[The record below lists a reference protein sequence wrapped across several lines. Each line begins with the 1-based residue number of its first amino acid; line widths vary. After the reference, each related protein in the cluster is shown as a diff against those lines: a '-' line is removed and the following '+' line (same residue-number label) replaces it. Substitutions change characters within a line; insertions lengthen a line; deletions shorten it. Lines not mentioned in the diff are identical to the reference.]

1 MATAVKPKVSGM
13 VLVLL
18 LTAAVMLNYMDR
30 GTIAVAA
37 PLMKQELGLSAT
49 GFGIAVS
56 AFFWVYAPIQ
66 LLIGWLCD
74 RVCVYRL
81 FGASLALWAIS
92 TALMGLVGGVVA
104 LVVLRVLLGLG
115 ESIAFPGSSKIIAR
129 HVPDA
134 RRGIANASVASAI
147 ALGPA
152 LGTLLGGALMVS
164 FGWRAMFV
172 ALGLLTLLW
181 LVPWQI
187 VIRPLTRE
195 GFAAVRHAPFPVSRL
210 LRTRALWTMSIGHFL
225 SNYGFYILVAWLPL
239 YLVKSRGYSI
249 EIMTLLTTATYL
261 SQAASALLWGWLSDR
276 WVARG
281 TPEATVRKA
290 ILALGQVGAGLAIL
304 GILYSAGTA
313 SLTIWLVLFG
323 AGVAAISSNVFAV
336 GQIFAGPQASGS
348 WLGVQNCLGN
358 FSGIVGPVVTGIL
371 IDSTGT
377 YDAAFILAAV
387 ITTAGGL
394 WWWLAVPPMVP
405 LEFAPERHEA
415 T

>member
-1 MATAVKPKVSGM
+1 MM
-13 VLVLL
+13 LVLL

-30 GTIAVAA
+30 GTLAVAA

-56 AFFWVYAPIQ
+56 TFFWVYAPIQ

-81 FGASLALWAIS
+81 FAASLALWAMS
-92 TALMGLVGGVVA
+92 TALMGLVHGVVA

-164 FGWRAMFV
+164 CGWRAMFV
-172 ALGLLTLLW
+172 ALGLLTLVW

-195 GFAAVRHAPFPVSRL
+195 GLAAVRQTRFPVSRL

-225 SNYGFYILVAWLPL
+225 SNYGFYILLAWLPL
-239 YLVKSRGYSI
+239 YLAKTRGYSI
-249 EIMTLLTTATYL
+249 EMMTLLTTATYV

-281 TPEATVRKA
+281 TPEATVRKT
-290 ILALGQVGAGLAIL
+290 ILAVGQVGAGLAIL
-304 GILYSAGTA
+304 GILYSAATVP
-313 SLTIWLVLFG
+313 LTIWLVLFG

-336 GQIFAGPQASGS
+336 AQIFAGPHASGS
-348 WLGVQNCLGN
+348 WLGVQNCIGN

-371 IDSTGT
+371 IDRTGT

-387 ITTAGGL
+387 ITTAGGF

-405 LEFAPERHEA
+405 LEFAAERREA

>member
-1 MATAVKPKVSGM
+1 MATAVKPNVSGM

-30 GTIAVAA
+30 GTLAVAA

-81 FGASLALWAIS
+81 FAASLALWAIS
-92 TALMGLVGGVVA
+92 TALMGLVGGVVT
-104 LVVLRVLLGLG
+104 LVALRVLLGLG
-115 ESIAFPGSSKIIAR
+115 ESIAFPGSSKMIAR

-152 LGTLLGGALMVS
+152 LGTLLGGVLMVS

-172 ALGLLTLLW
+172 ALGLVTLLW
-181 LVPWQI
+181 LVPWWI
-187 VIRPLTRE
+187 VVRPLTRE
-195 GFAAVRHAPFPVSRL
+195 GFVVVRQTPFPVSRL
-210 LRTRALWTMSIGHFL
+210 LRTRALWTMSVGHFL
-225 SNYGFYILVAWLPL
+225 SNYGFYILLAWLPL

-249 EIMTLLTTATYL
+249 EIMTLLTTATYV

-276 WVARG
+276 WVASG
-281 TPEATVRKA
+281 ASEATVRKT
-290 ILALGQVGAGLAIL
+290 ILALGQVGAGAAIL
-304 GILYSAGTA
+304 GILSSAGDL
-313 SLTIWLVLFG
+313 SLAVSLVLFG
-323 AGVAAISSNVFAV
+323 SGVAAISSNVFAV
-336 GQIFAGPQASGS
+336 AQIFAGPRASGS
-348 WLGVQNCLGN
+348 WLGVQNCIGN
-358 FSGIVGPVVTGIL
+358 FSGIVGPIVTGML
-371 IDSTGT
+371 IDRTGT
-377 YDAAFILAAV
+377 YDAAFMLAAA
-387 ITTAGGL
+387 ITAGGGL
-394 WWWLAVPPMVP
+394 WWWLAVPRMVP
-405 LEFAPERHEA
+405 LALE
-415 T
+415 

>member
-1 MATAVKPKVSGM
+1 MATAVTPKVSG
-13 VLVLL
+13 VALVLL

-30 GTIAVAA
+30 GTLAVAA

-81 FGASLALWAIS
+81 FAVSLALWAIS

-104 LVVLRVLLGLG
+104 LVMLRVLLGLG

-152 LGTLLGGALMVS
+152 LGTLLGGVLMVS

-195 GFAAVRHAPFPVSRL
+195 AFAAVRQTPFPVSRL

-225 SNYGFYILVAWLPL
+225 SNYGFYILLAWLPL
-239 YLVKSRGYSI
+239 YLVKTRGYSI
-249 EIMTLLTTATYL
+249 EIMTLLTTATYV
-261 SQAASALLWGWLSDR
+261 SQAACALLWGWLSDR

-281 TPEATVRKA
+281 APEATVRRI
-290 ILALGQVGAGLAIL
+290 ILALGQIGAGAAIL
-304 GILYSAGTA
+304 GILYSSGTV
-313 SLTIWLVLFG
+313 SLTIWLILFG
-323 AGVAAISSNVFAV
+323 GGVAAISSNVFAV
-336 GQIFAGPQASGS
+336 AQIFAGPRASGS

-377 YDAAFILAAV
+377 YDAAFILAAA
-387 ITTAGGL
+387 ITAGGGL
-394 WWWLAVPPMVP
+394 WWWFAVPPMVP
-405 LEFAPERHEA
+405 LDLD
-415 T
+415 

>member
-30 GTIAVAA
+30 GTLAVAA

-81 FGASLALWAIS
+81 FAASLALWAMS
-92 TALMGLVGGVVA
+92 TALMGLVHGVVA

-172 ALGLLTLLW
+172 ALGLLTLVW

-195 GFAAVRHAPFPVSRL
+195 GLAAVRQTPFPVSRL

-225 SNYGFYILVAWLPL
+225 SNYGFYILLAWLPL
-239 YLVKSRGYSI
+239 YLAKTRGYSI
-249 EIMTLLTTATYL
+249 EMMTLLTTATYV

-281 TPEATVRKA
+281 TPEATVRKT
-290 ILALGQVGAGLAIL
+290 ILAVGQVGAGLAIL
-304 GILYSAGTA
+304 GILYSAATVP
-313 SLTIWLVLFG
+313 LTIWLVLFG

-336 GQIFAGPQASGS
+336 AQIFAGPHASGS
-348 WLGVQNCLGN
+348 WLGVQNCIGN

-371 IDSTGT
+371 IDRTGT

-387 ITTAGGL
+387 ITTAGGF

-405 LEFAPERHEA
+405 LEFAAERREA